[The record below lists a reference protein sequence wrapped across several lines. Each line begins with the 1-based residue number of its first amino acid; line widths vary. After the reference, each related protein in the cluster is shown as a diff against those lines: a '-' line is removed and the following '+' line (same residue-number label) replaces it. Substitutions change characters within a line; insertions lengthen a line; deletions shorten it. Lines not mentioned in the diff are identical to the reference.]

1 MRAMGKRSV
10 LFGVVGALAAVSAA
24 SAGGSSTPGVTSKQI
39 LIGGTTP
46 LSGPASAYAAVAK
59 GADAYFKYV
68 NAHGRVFGRS
78 IKYKYED
85 DAYDPS
91 QTIQK
96 TRDLV
101 QNDKV
106 FAIYNTLGT
115 EQNLAVRSYLN
126 QLKVPQLLVASGGS
140 TWGSD
145 HKKYPWTI
153 GFQPRYW
160 GEASI
165 YGHYIAKTRPNARI
179 GILYQNDDYGKELIA
194 GFQHALGKRA
204 KLIVSKQGY
213 DVTDTDVKSQIA
225 RLKAKRVNTL
235 MVFATPKFAIQSYS
249 SARVLGW
256 RPLVFLNAV
265 ASASNTMTI
274 ASLASSKRQ
283 TEGSISLAF
292 LKDPIN
298 PRWTNDKAV
307 KLFRTILKKYNG
319 GEGLTDYYNIYG
331 MSSAFTLVDALKH
344 AGKSPTRAGI
354 MRAVTHLN
362 EQNNPFVLPGIV
374 VRTTSTDHFPI
385 AQARLQRYHNGNW
398 VYFGSIVHIG

>member
-1 MRAMGKRSV
+1 MRAMGKSRV
-10 LFGVVGALAAVSAA
+10 FFGVLGALVVVSAA
-24 SAGGSSTPGVTSKQI
+24 SAGGSATPGVTAKQI

-59 GADAYFKYV
+59 GADAYLQYV
-68 NAHGRVFGRS
+68 NDHGGVFGRS
-78 IKYKYED
+78 IKYKYLD

-126 QLKVPQLLVASGGS
+126 QLKVPQLLVASGAS
-140 TWGSD
+140 AWGSD
-145 HKKYPWTI
+145 RKKYPWTI
-153 GFQPRYW
+153 GYQPSYK
-160 GEASI
+160 GEAAI

-225 RLKAKRVNTL
+225 RLRARRV
-235 MVFATPKFAIQSYS
+235 
-249 SARVLGW
+249 
-256 RPLVFLNAV
+256 
-265 ASASNTMTI
+265 
-274 ASLASSKRQ
+274 Q
-283 TEGSISLAF
+283 TS
-292 LKDPIN
+292 
-298 PRWTNDKAV
+298 
-307 KLFRTILKKYNG
+307 
-319 GEGLTDYYNIYG
+319 
-331 MSSAFTLVDALKH
+331 
-344 AGKSPTRAGI
+344 
-354 MRAVTHLN
+354 
-362 EQNNPFVLPGIV
+362 
-374 VRTTSTDHFPI
+374 
-385 AQARLQRYHNGNW
+385 
-398 VYFGSIVHIG
+398 

>member
-1 MRAMGKRSV
+1 MRAMGKSRV
-10 LFGVVGALAAVSAA
+10 LFGVLGALVIVSAA
-24 SAGGSSTPGVTSKQI
+24 SAGGSATPGVTSKQI

-68 NAHGRVFGRS
+68 NDHGGVFGRS

-91 QTIQK
+91 QTDQK
-96 TRDLV
+96 
-101 QNDKV
+101 
-106 FAIYNTLGT
+106 
-115 EQNLAVRSYLN
+115 LAVRSYLN
-126 QLKVPQLLVASGGS
+126 QLKVPQLLVASGAS
-140 TWGSD
+140 TWGND
-145 HKKYPWTI
+145 YKKYPWTV
-153 GFQPRYW
+153 GYQPSYR
-160 GEASI
+160 GEAAI
-165 YGHYIAKTRPNARI
+165 YGRYIAKAKPNARI
-179 GILYQNDDYGKELIA
+179 GVLYQNDDYGKELVA
-194 GFQHALGKRA
+194 GLQRGLGKKA

-225 RLKAKRVNTL
+225 RLKAKKANTL
-235 MVFATPKFAIQSYS
+235 MVFATPKFAIQAYS

-256 RPLVFLNAV
+256 RPLVFINVV

-274 ASLASSKRQ
+274 ANLASSKRQ

-298 PRWTNDKAV
+298 PRWAKDNGV
-307 KLFRTILKKYNG
+307 KLFKTILKKYNG
-319 GEGLTDYYNIYG
+319 GEGLNDYYNVYG

-344 AGKSPTRAGI
+344 AGKNPTRASV
-354 MRAVTHLN
+354 MRAITHLN
-362 EQNNPFVLPGIV
+362 ELNNPFVLPGIS

-385 AQARLQRYHNGNW
+385 AQARLQRYHNG
-398 VYFGSIVHIG
+398 G

>member
-1 MRAMGKRSV
+1 MRAMGKTRV
-10 LFGVVGALAAVSAA
+10 LFGVLVALVIVAAA
-24 SAGGSSTPGVTSKQI
+24 SAGGSATPGVTSKQI

-68 NAHGRVFGRS
+68 NARGGVFGRS
-78 IKYKYED
+78 IKYKYVD

-106 FAIYNTLGT
+106 YAIYNTLGT

-126 QLKVPQLLVASGGS
+126 QLKVPQLLVASGAS
-140 TWGSD
+140 TWGNGY
-145 HKKYPWTI
+145 KRYPWTI
-153 GFQPRYW
+153 GYQPSYK
-160 GEASI
+160 GEAAL
-165 YGHYIAKTRPNARI
+165 YGRYIAKSKPTARI
-179 GILYQNDDYGKELIA
+179 GVLYQNDDYGKELVA
-194 GFQHALGKRA
+194 GLQRGLGKKA

-213 DVTDTDVKSQIA
+213 DVTDTDVKSQVA
-225 RLKAKRVNTL
+225 RLKSKRANTL

-249 SARVLGW
+249 SARLLGW
-256 RPLVFLNAV
+256 RPLVFVNVV

-274 ASLASSKRQ
+274 ASLASSKQQ

-298 PRWTNDKAV
+298 PRWANDKAV

-319 GEGLTDYYNIYG
+319 GEGLTDYYNVYG

-344 AGKSPTRAGI
+344 AGKNPTRASV

-362 EQNNPFVLPGIV
+362 ERSNPFVLPGV
-374 VRTTSTDHFPI
+374 SVRTTSTDHFPI
-385 AQARLQRYHNGNW
+385 AQARLQRYHNGHW
-398 VYFGSIVHIG
+398 VYFGPLVRVG

>member
-1 MRAMGKRSV
+1 MRKSR
-10 LFGVVGALAAVSAA
+10 VVIGAICALAIVSAA
-24 SAGGSSTPGVTSKQI
+24 SAGGSATPGVTSKQI

-46 LSGPASAYAAVAK
+46 LSGPASAYASVAK

-68 NAHGRVFGRS
+68 NAHGGVFGRS

-256 RPLVFLNAV
+256 RPLVFVNAV
-265 ASASNTMTI
+265 SSATNTMTI
-274 ASLASSKRQ
+274 ASLASSKLQ
-283 TEGSISLAF
+283 TDGSISIAF
-292 LKDPIN
+292 LKDPLD
-298 PRWTNDKAV
+298 PQWKKDKAV
-307 KLFRTILKKYNG
+307 ALFRTILKKYNG
-319 GEGLTDYYNIYG
+319 GQGLTDVYNVYG
-331 MSSAFTLVDALKH
+331 MASAYTLVDALRH
-344 AGKSPTRAGI
+344 AGKNLTRPGVMKAI
-354 MRAVTHLN
+354 THLN
-362 EQNNPFVLPGIV
+362 ERSNPFVLPGIV
-374 VRTTSTDHFPI
+374 VRTTSADHFPI
-385 AQARLQRYHNGNW
+385 AQVRLERYHKGRW
-398 VYFGSIVHIG
+398 VYFGPLNRVG

>member
-1 MRAMGKRSV
+1 MGKSRV
-10 LFGVVGALAAVSAA
+10 LFGVLGALVIVSAA
-24 SAGGSSTPGVTSKQI
+24 GASGSATPGITSKQI

-68 NAHGRVFGRS
+68 NDHGGVFGRS

-91 QTIQK
+91 QTVQK
-96 TRDLV
+96 VRDLV
-101 QNDKV
+101 QTDKV

-126 QLKVPQLLVASGGS
+126 QLKVPQLLVASGAS
-140 TWGSD
+140 TWGKD
-145 HKKYPWTI
+145 YKKYPWTI
-153 GFQPRYW
+153 GYQPSYR
-160 GEASI
+160 GEAAI
-165 YGHYIAKTRPNARI
+165 YGRYIAKSKPNARI
-179 GILYQNDDYGKELIA
+179 GVLYQNDDYGKELLA
-194 GFQHALGKRA
+194 GLQRGLGRKA

-225 RLKAKRVNTL
+225 RLKAKKANTL

-256 RPLVFLNAV
+256 HPLVFINVV

-274 ASLASSKRQ
+274 ANLASSKQQ

-298 PRWTNDKAV
+298 PRWAKDSGV
-307 KLFRTILKKYNG
+307 KLFKTILKKYNG
-319 GEGLTDYYNIYG
+319 GEGLTDYYNVYG

-344 AGKSPTRAGI
+344 AGKNPTRGSV
-354 MRAVTHLN
+354 MRAITHLN
-362 EQNNPFVLPGIV
+362 ELNNPFVLPGISV
-374 VRTTSTDHFPI
+374 KTTSTDHFPI
-385 AQARLQRYHNGNW
+385 AQARLQRYHNGGW
-398 VYFGSIVHIG
+398 VYFGPLLHVG

>member
-1 MRAMGKRSV
+1 MRAIGKSKV
-10 LFGVVGALAAVSAA
+10 LFGVLSALVIVSAA
-24 SAGGSSTPGVTSKQI
+24 SAGGSATPGVTSKQI

-68 NAHGRVFGRS
+68 NARGGVFGRS
-78 IKYKYED
+78 IKYKYVD

-96 TRDLV
+96 TRYLV

-106 FAIYNTLGT
+106 YAIYNTLGT

-126 QLKVPQLLVASGGS
+126 QLKVPQLLVASGAS
-140 TWGSD
+140 TWGNGY
-145 HKKYPWTI
+145 KRYPWTI
-153 GFQPRYW
+153 GYQPSYK
-160 GEASI
+160 GEAAL
-165 YGHYIAKTRPNARI
+165 YGRYIAKSKPTARI
-179 GILYQNDDYGKELIA
+179 GVLYQNDDYGKELVA
-194 GFQHALGKRA
+194 GLQRGLGKKA

-213 DVTDTDVKSQIA
+213 DVTDTDVKSQVA
-225 RLKAKRVNTL
+225 RLKSKRANTL

-249 SARVLGW
+249 SARLLGW
-256 RPLVFLNAV
+256 RPLVFVNVV

-274 ASLASSKRQ
+274 ASLASSKQQ

-298 PRWTNDKAV
+298 PRWANDKAV

-319 GEGLTDYYNIYG
+319 GEGLTDYYNVYG

-344 AGKSPTRAGI
+344 AGKNPTRASV

-362 EQNNPFVLPGIV
+362 ERSNPFVLPGV
-374 VRTTSTDHFPI
+374 SVRTTSTDHFPI
-385 AQARLQRYHNGNW
+385 AQARLQRYHNGHW
-398 VYFGSIVHIG
+398 VYFGPLVRVG

>member
-1 MRAMGKRSV
+1 MRKSRV
-10 LFGVVGALAAVSAA
+10 LIGVICALAIVSAA
-24 SAGGSSTPGVTSKQI
+24 SAGGSATPGVTSKQI

-46 LSGPASAYAAVAK
+46 LSGPASAYASVAK

-68 NAHGRVFGRS
+68 NAHGGVFGRS

-126 QLKVPQLLVASGGS
+126 QLKVPQLLVASGAS

-145 HKKYPWTI
+145 YKKYPWTI

-160 GEASI
+160 GEAEI
-165 YGHYIAKTRPNARI
+165 YGHYIAKTRPKARI

-194 GFQHALGKRA
+194 GFQHALGKKA

-256 RPLVFLNAV
+256 RPLVFVNAV
-265 ASASNTMTI
+265 SSATNTMTI
-274 ASLASSKRQ
+274 ASLASSKLQ
-283 TEGSISLAF
+283 TEGSISIAF
-292 LKDPIN
+292 LKDPLD
-298 PRWTNDKAV
+298 PQWKKDKAV
-307 KLFRTILKKYNG
+307 ALFRTILKKYNG
-319 GEGLTDYYNIYG
+319 GQGLTDVYNVYG
-331 MSSAFTLVDALKH
+331 MASAYTLVDALRH
-344 AGKSPTRAGI
+344 AGKNLTRAGVMKAI
-354 MRAVTHLN
+354 THLN
-362 EQNNPFVLPGIV
+362 ERNNPFVLPGIV
-374 VRTTSTDHFPI
+374 VRTTAADHFPI
-385 AQARLQRYHNGNW
+385 AQVRLERYRKGRW
-398 VYFGSIVHIG
+398 VYFGPLNRVG

>member
-1 MRAMGKRSV
+1 MRAVGKRSV
-10 LFGVVGALAAVSAA
+10 LFGGLATLVAGAAA
-24 SAGGSSTPGVTSKQI
+24 SAAGSVTPGVTSKQI
-39 LIGGTTP
+39 LIGGTAP

-59 GADAYFKYV
+59 GADAYLKYV
-68 NAHGRVFGRS
+68 NDHGGVFGRS

-85 DAYDPS
+85 DGYDPS

-126 QLKVPQLLVASGGS
+126 QLKVPQLLVASGAS
-140 TWGSD
+140 TWGNNY
-145 HKKYPWTI
+145 KKYPWTI
-153 GFQPRYW
+153 GYQPSYK
-160 GEASI
+160 GEATI
-165 YGHYIAKTRPNARI
+165 YGRYIAKTRPKARI
-179 GILYQNDDYGKELIA
+179 GVLYQNDDYGKELIA
-194 GFQHALGKRA
+194 GLERGLGKKA

-225 RLKAKRVNTL
+225 RLKSKKANTL

-249 SARVLGW
+249 SARLLGW
-256 RPLVFLNAV
+256 RPLVFVNVV

-274 ASLASSKRQ
+274 AGLASSKRQ

-298 PRWTNDKAV
+298 PQWVNDRAV
-307 KLFRTILKKYNG
+307 KLFRTILKKYNAG
-319 GEGLTDYYNIYG
+319 AGLTDYYSVYG

-344 AGKSPTRAGI
+344 AGKDPTRASV

-362 EQNNPFVLPGIV
+362 ERNNPFVLPGIA
-374 VRTTSTDHFPI
+374 VRTSSSDHFPI
-385 AQARLQRYHNGNW
+385 AQARLERYHDGHW
-398 VYFGSIVHIG
+398 VYFGPLVRVG

>member
-1 MRAMGKRSV
+1 MGAMGKTRV
-10 LFGVVGALAAVSAA
+10 LFGVLSALVIVSAA
-24 SAGGSSTPGVTSKQI
+24 SAGGSSTPGVTAKQI

-68 NAHGRVFGRS
+68 NDHGGVFGRS

-91 QTIQK
+91 QTIEK
-96 TRDLV
+96 VRGLV

-126 QLKVPQLLVASGGS
+126 QLKVPQLLVASGAS
-140 TWGSD
+140 TWGND
-145 HKKYPWTI
+145 YKKYPWTI
-153 GFQPRYW
+153 GYQPSYR
-160 GEASI
+160 GEAAI
-165 YGHYIAKTRPNARI
+165 YGRYIAKTRPGARI
-179 GILYQNDDYGKELIA
+179 GILYQNDAYGKELIA
-194 GFQHALGKRA
+194 GLQRGLGKKD

-225 RLKAKRVNTL
+225 RLKSKKVNTL

-249 SARVLGW
+249 SARLLGW
-256 RPLVFLNAV
+256 RPLVFVNVV

-274 ASLASSKRQ
+274 AALASSKRQ

-298 PRWTNDKAV
+298 PRWVNDKAV

-319 GEGLTDYYNIYG
+319 GEGLTDYYNVYG
-331 MSSAFTLVDALKH
+331 MSSAFTLVDALRH
-344 AGKSPTRAGI
+344 SGKNPTRASV

-362 EQNNPFVLPGIV
+362 ERNNPFVLPGIV
-374 VRTTSTDHFPI
+374 VKTTATNRFPI
-385 AQARLQRYHNGNW
+385 TQARLERYHNGQW
-398 VYFGSIVHIG
+398 VYFGPLVRVG

>member
-1 MRAMGKRSV
+1 MRAMWKSRV
-10 LFGVVGALAAVSAA
+10 LFGVLCALVIASAA
-24 SAGGSSTPGVTSKQI
+24 SAGGSATPGVTSKQI

-59 GADAYFKYV
+59 GADAYFKYA
-68 NAHGRVFGRS
+68 NAHGGVFGRS
-78 IKYKYED
+78 IKYKYVD

-126 QLKVPQLLVASGGS
+126 QLKVPQLLVASGAS
-140 TWGSD
+140 TWGND
-145 HKKYPWTI
+145 YKKYPWTI
-153 GFQPRYW
+153 GYQPSYK
-160 GEASI
+160 GEATL
-165 YGHYIAKTRPNARI
+165 YGRYIAKAKPKARI
-179 GILYQNDDYGKELIA
+179 GVLYQNDDYGKELVS
-194 GFQHALGKRA
+194 GLQRGLGKKA

-213 DVTDTDVKSQIA
+213 DVTDADVKSQMA
-225 RLKAKRVNTL
+225 RLKSKRANTL

-256 RPLVFLNAV
+256 RPLVFVNSV

-274 ASLASSKRQ
+274 ASLASTKRQ
-283 TEGSISLAF
+283 TEGSISIAF

-298 PRWTNDKAV
+298 PRWAGDRAV

-319 GEGLTDYYNIYG
+319 GEGLTDYYNVYG
-331 MSSAFTLVDALKH
+331 MSSAFTLVDALRH
-344 AGKSPTRAGI
+344 AGKSPTRASVMHAI
-354 MRAVTHLN
+354 THLN
-362 EQNNPFVLPGIV
+362 ERNNPFVLPGV
-374 VRTTSTDHFPI
+374 SVRTTSADHFPI
-385 AQARLQRYHNGNW
+385 AQARLQRYHNGHW
-398 VYFGSIVHIG
+398 VYFGPLVRVG